1 MANLLWIDVET
12 SGLGDNAAV
21 IEVALVPYIDGEI
34 KPHYQSY
41 IRPHAGCTMDAKAF
55 EINKIDPTKVMEFP
69 DAKTV
74 IKEILDFV
82 DSHECI
88 FSLSGH
94 NIQFDS
100 KKFFNLFC
108 RNAEYGSYLNRF
120 RPGGICT
127 MAIAKEVFK
136 GKRNKPTGFSLEK
149 LCEFFKIELVNSH
162 SALPDIEATIKL
174 YECLLPKVPTI
185 QNEKIAQLDYQSMR
199 IKFMDLKYVQ
209 QNPEGDVFLT
219 RECLLND
226 VIRRFVFTE
235 LDALYEQT
243 GQGQGH
249 GQGQGQGQ
257 GQG

>member
-1 MANLLWIDVET
+1 MANLLWIDCET

-127 MAIAKEVFK
+127 LKLAKDVFK

-199 IKFMDLKYVQ
+199 RKFMDLKYVQ

-249 GQGQGQGQ
+249 GEGQGETDN
-257 GQG
+257 